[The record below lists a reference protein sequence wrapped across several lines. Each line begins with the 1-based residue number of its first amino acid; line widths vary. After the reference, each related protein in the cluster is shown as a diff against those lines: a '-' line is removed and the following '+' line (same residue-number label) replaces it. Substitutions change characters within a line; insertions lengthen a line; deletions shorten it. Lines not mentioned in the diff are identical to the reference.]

1 MKRRITGVLVG
12 SMSLALAA
20 CATQQPYGQSQ
31 RGAYPA
37 ERGYSQSICRD
48 CGSISRIEEVYGA
61 RRNTRAG
68 AVLGGVVGAVAARE
82 ITDDKDNKDRNI
94 ATGVGAVAGAV
105 AGNAIENK
113 VNESTWDVHVR
124 MDDGR
129 TIVINRTVLAGLREG
144 MRVRVNGNDIDR
156 L

>member
-1 MKRRITGVLVG
+1 MKYRITGILIG
-12 SMSLALAA
+12 SLALSA
-20 CATQQPYGQSQ
+20 CATQQPYSQ
-31 RGAYPA
+31 RSAYPA
-37 ERGYSQSICRD
+37 ERGYSQSVCRD

-68 AVLGGVVGAVAARE
+68 AVLGGVVGAVAGRE
-82 ITDDKDNKDRNI
+82 IADDKDNKDRNI

-129 TIVINRTVLAGLREG
+129 TVVINRTVLAGLREG
-144 MRVRVNGNDIDR
+144 MRVTVRGNDIDR